1 MKNVKNLNPLVGR
14 DVGAM
19 TRDLIAR
26 NPVLA
31 LWRTMIGKKVVM
43 AVTGVV
49 FVAFVIVHML
59 GNLKMFSGPSEIN
72 AYSRFLREVGSPAP
86 GYGQLLWLVRI
97 ILLVC
102 MTLHVTAAIQ
112 LTRMSW
118 AARPVTY
125 AVKRDIETT
134 FDARLMR
141 WGGVLLLAFVI
152 FHLLHLTG
160 GVVGFEAGQFK
171 YFDVYQNVVTAFS
184 SWPVVLF
191 YIVAMGA
198 LCLHLSHGIWSLLQT
213 LGWNTAR
220 NAATLKVLSRAIAI
234 LVFWVHLGSG
244 RGRPRRAVCQGI
256 RRISRYSI
264 VWRRAG
270 PTNFLRTRSDR
281 TAAAAWGLS
290 GAGRAGGSRHGD
302 NAYPKGAARRCDRQA
317 RRRVVAMMATVAAV
331 AMIRSMSFTGV
342 CSGFV

>member
-1 MKNVKNLNPLVGR
+1 
-14 DVGAM
+14 
-19 TRDLIAR
+19 
-26 NPVLA
+26 
-31 LWRTMIGKKVVM
+31 
-43 AVTGVV
+43 
-49 FVAFVIVHML
+49 
-59 GNLKMFSGPSEIN
+59 
-72 AYSRFLREVGSPAP
+72 
-86 GYGQLLWLVRI
+86 
-97 ILLVC
+97 
-102 MTLHVTAAIQ
+102 
-112 LTRMSW
+112 
-118 AARPVTY
+118 
-125 AVKRDIETT
+125 
-134 FDARLMR
+134 
-141 WGGVLLLAFVI
+141 
-152 FHLLHLTG
+152 
-160 GVVGFEAGQFK
+160 
-171 YFDVYQNVVTAFS
+171 VVTAFS

-270 PTNFLRTRSDR
+270 PTNFFTHEVRPDSSCCL
-281 TAAAAWGLS
+281 GLIRRWKS
-290 GAGRAGGSRHGD
+290 RWSRHGD